1 MRAHVNPARGTKQ
14 RLLDAAAKIF
24 VEDGLRQAK
33 IRDIV
38 ARAKTNLAAVNYH
51 FGGKEALYTA
61 VVRQHAERALA
72 QHPTQLAPGF
82 ATLPPQRALR
92 VFVRGMLARLLDDD
106 PDTLFPRLL
115 AREMLDPTPALA
127 GLAESFARPQAV
139 ALTRLVATLL
149 TERRP
154 SRESEL
160 CAVSIVS
167 QCMNLYFQRPVIGVL
182 FPDLNIDKTAI
193 DRLADHICEF
203 SLGGIRARARTLQKT
218 EGHTKQAAT
227 RKPNPR

>member
-1 MRAHVNPARGTKQ
+1 MGAHVDPAPGTKQ

-24 VEDGLRQAK
+24 VEHGLRQAK

-38 ARAKTNLAAVNYH
+38 ARARTNLAAVNYH

-61 VVRQHAERALA
+61 VVRHHAERAMA

-82 ATLPPQRALR
+82 ATLPPERALR
-92 VFVRGMLARLLDDD
+92 VFVRGMLARMLDDD

-149 TERRP
+149 GEDKP
-154 SRESEL
+154 AHASEL

-182 FPDLNIDKTAI
+182 FPDLNIDKSAI
-193 DRLADHICEF
+193 DQLADHICEF
-203 SLGGIRARARTLQKT
+203 SLAGIRTRARTLQKAA
-218 EGHTKQAAT
+218 EHMQHATKRKRT
-227 RKPNPR
+227 R

>member
-1 MRAHVNPARGTKQ
+1 MDPAPGTKQ
-14 RLLDAAAKIF
+14 RLLDAAAKVF

-38 ARAKTNLAAVNYH
+38 ARAGTNLAAINYH

-61 VVRQHAERALA
+61 VVRHHAERAMA

-82 ATLPPQRALR
+82 AALPPEQALR

-106 PDTLFPRLL
+106 PETLFPRLL

-127 GLAESFARPQAV
+127 GLAETFARPQAV
-139 ALTRLVATLL
+139 ALTRLVTTLL
-149 TERRP
+149 GERKP

-182 FPDLNIDKTAI
+182 FPDLQIDKTAI

-203 SLGGIRARARTLQKT
+203 SLAGVRARARTLQK
-218 EGHTKQAAT
+218 KDLRLKRASN
-227 RKPNPR
+227 RKRAR

>member
-1 MRAHVNPARGTKQ
+1 MRAHVESAPGTKQ
-14 RLLDAAAKIF
+14 RLLDAAAKVF

-38 ARAKTNLAAVNYH
+38 ARARTNLAAINYH

-61 VVRQHAERALA
+61 VVRHHAELAIA

-82 ATLPPQRALR
+82 ATLPPKRALR

-127 GLAESFARPQAV
+127 GLAERFARPQAV

-149 TERRP
+149 GERNP
-154 SRESEL
+154 SRASEL

-167 QCMNLYFQRPVIGVL
+167 QCMNLYFQRLVLRVL
-182 FPDLNIDKTAI
+182 FPDLDIGKTAV
-193 DRLADHICEF
+193 DPLADHICEF

-218 EGHTKQAAT
+218 SRHAQPASK
-227 RKPNPR
+227 RKRAR

>member
-1 MRAHVNPARGTKQ
+1 MRTHVDPAPGTKQ

-24 VEDGLRQAK
+24 VEYGLRQAK

-38 ARAKTNLAAVNYH
+38 ARARTNLAAVNYH

-61 VVRQHAERALA
+61 VVRHHAERAMA

-82 ATLPPQRALR
+82 ATLPPERALR

-149 TERRP
+149 GEDKP
-154 SRESEL
+154 AHASEL

-182 FPDLNIDKTAI
+182 FPDIKIDKTAI
-193 DRLADHICEF
+193 DRLTDHICEF
-203 SLGGIRARARTLQKT
+203 SLAGIRARARTLQKT
-218 EGHTKQAAT
+218 AGHTQRASK
-227 RKPNPR
+227 RKRAR

>member
-1 MRAHVNPARGTKQ
+1 MRLYVAPASGTKQ

-24 VEDGLRQAK
+24 AEDGLRQAK

-61 VVRQHAERALA
+61 VVRLHAERAMA
-72 QHPTQLAPGF
+72 EYPTQLAPGF
-82 ATLPPQRALR
+82 ATLTPDRALR

-106 PDTLFPRLL
+106 PKTLFPRLL

-149 TERRP
+149 DERRP
-154 SRESEL
+154 SLESEL
-160 CAVSIVS
+160 CTVSIVS
-167 QCMNLYFQRPVIGVL
+167 QCMNLYFQRSVIGVL
-182 FPDLNIDKTAI
+182 FPELPIDKTAI
-193 DRLADHICEF
+193 DRLADHIGEF
-203 SLGGIRARARTLQKT
+203 SLAGIRARARALQKT
-218 EGHTKQAAT
+218 PGQAHPASK
-227 RKPNPR
+227 RKRAR

>member
-1 MRAHVNPARGTKQ
+1 MRARVDLISGTKQ

-38 ARAKTNLAAVNYH
+38 ARARTNLAAVNYH

-61 VVRQHAERALA
+61 VVRHHAERAMA

-82 ATLPPQRALR
+82 ATLPPKRALR

-149 TERRP
+149 GERNL

-167 QCMNLYFQRPVIGVL
+167 QCMNLYFQRLVLRVL
-182 FPDLNIDKTAI
+182 FPDLDIGKTAV
-193 DRLADHICEF
+193 DSLADHICEF
-203 SLGGIRARARTLQKT
+203 SLGGIRARARALQKT
-218 EGHTKQAAT
+218 SRHAQPATT
-227 RKPNPR
+227 RKRAR